1 VGTTTRPDL
10 VLLSLRASG
19 VDIDNDVA
27 LPRVSGD
34 SRAYGTG
41 LVNDL
46 VASCNFSSADLCF
59 FDGPEGCF
67 SLLL

>member
-1 VGTTTRPDL
+1 MKLQVNITKDIPDL

-34 SRAYGTG
+34 SRA
-41 LVNDL
+41 
-46 VASCNFSSADLCF
+46 
-59 FDGPEGCF
+59 
-67 SLLL
+67 